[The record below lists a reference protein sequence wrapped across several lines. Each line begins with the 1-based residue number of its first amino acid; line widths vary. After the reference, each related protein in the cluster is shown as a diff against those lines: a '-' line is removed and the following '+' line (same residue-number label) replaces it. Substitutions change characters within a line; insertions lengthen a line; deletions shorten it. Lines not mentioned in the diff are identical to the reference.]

1 MVVGSSASSTSLS
14 LWIAAGQRQRQLLLL
29 VDIFQRMPPLRRQ
42 LLGVAHVVFA
52 EGDAIGHHPRNHDG
66 KPTAVLLAF
75 DLGQLLAQV
84 GQETVGGTLIPRL

>member
-1 MVVGSSASSTSLS
+1 MVIGSSASSTSLS
-14 LWIAAGQRQRQLLLL
+14 LWIAAGQRQRQLHLPANE
-29 VDIFQRMPPLRRQ
+29 FQRIPPLGHQ

-52 EGDAIGHHPRNHDG
+52 EGDAIGHHPGNHGG

-84 GQETVGGTLIPRL
+84 RQEAVGGTLIPRL